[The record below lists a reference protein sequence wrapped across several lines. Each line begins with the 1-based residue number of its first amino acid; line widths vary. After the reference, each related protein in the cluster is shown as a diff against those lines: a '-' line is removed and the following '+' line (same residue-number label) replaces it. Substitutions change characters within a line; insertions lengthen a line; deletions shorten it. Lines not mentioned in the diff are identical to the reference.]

1 MLWDDIARRAF
12 GPGGDGDPMNDMTIA
27 SPPRRSRPKI
37 GLALGGGA
45 ARGWAHIGVIE
56 VLTEA
61 GYAPDVIAG
70 TSIGAVVGGCFASGK
85 LPELAEFA
93 TSLTKRRVV
102 GLMDFHI
109 GGAGLISGGRLK
121 RLLERDLTG
130 IRIEEMTPRFVA
142 IATELG
148 TGHEIWLTHGP
159 LVEALR
165 ASYALPGVFD
175 PVKLG
180 GRWLMDGAL
189 VNPVPVT
196 AARALGA
203 DIVICVNLNSDLAGR
218 GTVIQNHAAEPDP
231 LLPDPVLL
239 DGRPASRWLGG
250 ISGAAR
256 RVRGLVGRSA
266 DNRPGLAGV
275 MIDAFNITQD
285 RISRSRLAGDPPD
298 VMIGPRLGRVG
309 LFDFHRADE
318 TIEFGRQATRR
329 VLDEIGAVVAANHV
343 AAE

>member
-1 MLWDDIARRAF
+1 MSDSAVSTPAIEV
-12 GPGGDGDPMNDMTIA
+12 GT
-27 SPPRRSRPKI
+27 PPRQGRAKI

-45 ARGWAHIGVIE
+45 ARGWAHLGVLD

-61 GYAPDVIAG
+61 GYAPDVITG
-70 TSIGAVVGGCFASGK
+70 TSIGAVVGGCFAAGK
-85 LPELAEFA
+85 FDALVEFA
-93 TSLTKRRVV
+93 ASLTKRRVV
-102 GLMDFHI
+102 GLMDFHL
-109 GGAGLISGGRLK
+109 GGAGLIAGGRLK
-121 RLLERDLTG
+121 RLLERDLAAR
-130 IRIEEMTPRFVA
+130 RIEELPVRFAA

-148 TGHEIWLTHGP
+148 TGHEIWLTHGL

-203 DIVICVNLNSDLAGR
+203 DIVICVNLNSDLSGR
-218 GTVIQNHAAEPDP
+218 GTTIQNHGADPEPELPGAEER
-231 LLPDPVLL
+231 PV
-239 DGRPASRWLGG
+239 SRWFDG

-256 RVRGLVGRSA
+256 RVRGLVGRGSS
-266 DNRPGLAGV
+266 DQPGLAGV
-275 MIDAFNITQD
+275 MVDAFNITQD

-298 VMIGPRLGRVG
+298 VMIGPKLARIG

-318 TIEFGRQATRR
+318 AVALGRQATERM
-329 VLDEIGAVVAANHV
+329 LDEIEAVVASTVIRQDEPARHLNR
-343 AAE
+343 